1 MFEDLLRRPYFNRV
15 YTKDITFIVYIDSN
29 RYGITLNN
37 ESKLIVS
44 EGRLY
49 CKFSGG
55 KNLTYLKVI
64 ATF

>member
-15 YTKDITFIVYIDSN
+15 YTIDITIFYIDSN
-29 RYGITLNN
+29 RYSITLNN

-49 CKFSGG
+49 CKLSGG
-55 KNLTYLKVI
+55 KNLTYLKVK